1 MTKTSAPSTGSISE
15 IIHRPPAELKPW
27 PTNPRLHPPKQR
39 FKLKNSI
46 FKFGF
51 TVPALVDEQG
61 FILSG
66 HCRVDVAKELGLP
79 TIPTRVVAGWTPAQ
93 KRAYVIADN
102 KMALLAEWDM
112 PLLKSELEFLS
123 EQVIDIED
131 TAFSTAEID
140 LMFDESG
147 ADDPDDLQAEDV
159 VPDAAI
165 TQAGDCWQLGE
176 HRLLCASAL
185 DSASYAT
192 VLGTDRAQMCITDP
206 PYNVPID
213 GHVCGSGK
221 VKHREF
227 AMASGEMTSGEF
239 IAFLGQFLMHT
250 HAACVDGAISFVC
263 IDWRHTGELLAAAE
277 PLFGTARQMCV
288 WVKDNAGM
296 GSFYRSQHELVYAF
310 KKGSAAHINNFEL
323 GQHGRYRT
331 NVWN

>member
-15 IIHRPPAELKPW
+15 IIHRPPDEFKRW

-46 FKFGF
+46 LKFGF
-51 TVPALVDEQG
+51 TVPALVDEES

-79 TIPTRVVAGWTPAQ
+79 TIPTRMVVGWTPAQ

-102 KMALLAEWDM
+102 KMALLAEWNM

-159 VPDAAI
+159 VTDAAI
-165 TQAGDCWQLGE
+165 SQAGDCWQLGE

-192 VLGTDRAQMCITDP
+192 VMGTDRAEMCMTDP

-213 GHVCGSGK
+213 GHACGG
-221 VKHREF
+221 
-227 AMASGEMTSGEF
+227 
-239 IAFLGQFLMHT
+239 
-250 HAACVDGAISFVC
+250 
-263 IDWRHTGELLAAAE
+263 
-277 PLFGTARQMCV
+277 
-288 WVKDNAGM
+288 
-296 GSFYRSQHELVYAF
+296 
-310 KKGSAAHINNFEL
+310 
-323 GQHGRYRT
+323 GRCPAKC
-331 NVWN
+331 